1 MIAATGTGKTYMSA
15 FDVAQ
20 VNPKKML
27 FIVHREEILQ
37 SAKKT
42 FETVI
47 KDQKVMGLYTGH
59 VKDRGA
65 DYLFATVQTMSRYY
79 KEYRG
84 ALL

>member
-1 MIAATGTGKTYMSA
+1 MSA

-47 KDQKVMGLYTGH
+47 KDQKVMGLYTLPIWVG
-59 VKDRGA
+59 
-65 DYLFATVQTMSRYY
+65 T
-79 KEYRG
+79 
-84 ALL
+84 